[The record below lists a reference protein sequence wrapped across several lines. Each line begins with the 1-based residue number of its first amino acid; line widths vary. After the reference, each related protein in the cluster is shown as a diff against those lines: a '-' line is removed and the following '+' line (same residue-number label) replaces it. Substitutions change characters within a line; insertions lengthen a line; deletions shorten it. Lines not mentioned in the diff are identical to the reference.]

1 MPNWL
6 AEEEARQIGARAVA
20 GVDEA
25 GRGPLAGP
33 VVAAAVVLP
42 EGALNLPFDD
52 SKKLTVK
59 RRNLLYEQIKEMARI
74 GIGQAEPGE
83 IEELNI
89 LDATFLAMR
98 RAIEAVGFVD
108 YLLVDG
114 NMPIKNLSLP
124 QRPIVKGDAASFSIA
139 AASIIAKVT
148 RDRLMDQLAK
158 MYPYYGWQR
167 NRGYATKEHLEA
179 LRKYGPSPAHRFSF
193 EPIASMIGSEPYCAG

>member
-83 IEELNI
+83 
-89 LDATFLAMR
+89 
-98 RAIEAVGFVD
+98 
-108 YLLVDG
+108 
-114 NMPIKNLSLP
+114 
-124 QRPIVKGDAASFSIA
+124 
-139 AASIIAKVT
+139 
-148 RDRLMDQLAK
+148 
-158 MYPYYGWQR
+158 
-167 NRGYATKEHLEA
+167 
-179 LRKYGPSPAHRFSF
+179 
-193 EPIASMIGSEPYCAG
+193 